1 MSIAH
6 LNPENRTMNNLVQ
19 LPNNRRIALTR
30 STHRCSFCLT
40 QGHNINTC
48 DDNRLIYIENECM
61 QQKQLC
67 SFDENAIILFRNWL
81 CAKVLHNSLL
91 IKAFAV
97 RKCGAR
103 IRSNID
109 ECIENIVNYIYQDS
123 NNDYNLDAIMPSLY
137 QRMLM
142 FIHFEEAEMEINLD
156 RKFNVVSKVEDFD
169 TEENF
174 ECAICYDDNIMP
186 TNIVKLNCTHKFC
199 NTCVKKSFQHTTIS
213 SIPCCALCRSET
225 SSITFKNENTKNEFC
240 NIISI

>member
-1 MSIAH
+1 MYNIYLNHKMSIAH

-123 NNDYNLDAIMPSLY
+123 NNNTYKAQYN
-137 QRMLM
+137 
-142 FIHFEEAEMEINLD
+142 
-156 RKFNVVSKVEDFD
+156 KNVLSVEDIVYYP
-169 TEENF
+169 ENNQIYEHPF
-174 ECAICYDDNIMP
+174 EKMAIEI
-186 TNIVKLNCTHKFC
+186 
-199 NTCVKKSFQHTTIS
+199 
-213 SIPCCALCRSET
+213 
-225 SSITFKNENTKNEFC
+225 ENKYK
-240 NIISI
+240 